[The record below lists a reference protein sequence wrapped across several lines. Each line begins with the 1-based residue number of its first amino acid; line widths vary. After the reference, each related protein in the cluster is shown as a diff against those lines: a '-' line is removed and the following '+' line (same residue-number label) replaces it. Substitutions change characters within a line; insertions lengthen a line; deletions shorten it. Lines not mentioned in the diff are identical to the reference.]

1 MAKLPHIL
9 TDMNVHLMDET
20 FAGQMNKMTM
30 PEFILKVVEKVT
42 SGTAGSIERS
52 LGRLEKLESE
62 VSLEAFHPRVQGL
75 VGSNASRDETLILR
89 GALDVD
95 GGHVPL
101 VVRFSGL
108 WKSLN
113 LGEFKPEGEIDIKS
127 NVAIEHFELEIDG
140 KEFIYVDKM
149 TNVWR
154 RNGVDLTK
162 RIRECLGQ

>member
-9 TDMNVHLMDET
+9 TDMNVFLKDET
-20 FAGQMNKMTM
+20 FAGHMNKMTM
-30 PEFILKVVEKVT
+30 PKFVLKVVEKAL
-42 SGTAGSIERS
+42 SGSAGAIERS

-62 VSLEAFHPRVQGL
+62 VSIEAFHPVVIGL
-75 VGSNASRDETLILR
+75 VGSNASREETLILR

-108 WKSLN
+108 WKDLD
-113 LGEFKPEGEIDIKS
+113 LGEFKPEGEVEVKS

-140 KEFIYVDKM
+140 KEFIYVDKL

-154 RNGVDLTK
+154 MNGVDLTK
-162 RIRECLGQ
+162 DIRACIGQ